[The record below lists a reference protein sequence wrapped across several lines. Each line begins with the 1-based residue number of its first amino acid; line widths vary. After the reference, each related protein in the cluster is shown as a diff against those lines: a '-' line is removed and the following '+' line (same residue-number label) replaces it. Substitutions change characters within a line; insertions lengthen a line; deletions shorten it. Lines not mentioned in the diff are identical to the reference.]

1 MGRGGRTQGRRAAL
15 HEHEPRAAAGDDAG
29 VRYVQEEPKL
39 KPVARRTLAHLSR
52 PLAPFSVVRQ
62 TPISPGT
69 AGVVT
74 SSPFFSSSSPS
85 PTAYNTCKWKL
96 LKKKNPPSPASP
108 AVAVGEKHIPLVRP
122 PKPFRAADG
131 RAMMGSVGPLELIA
145 RGGFSPE

>member
-39 KPVARRTLAHLSR
+39 KPSLTSRR
-52 PLAPFSVVRQ
+52 LAPFSVVRQ

-131 RAMMGSVGPLELIA
+131 REGGRAMMGSVGPLELIA